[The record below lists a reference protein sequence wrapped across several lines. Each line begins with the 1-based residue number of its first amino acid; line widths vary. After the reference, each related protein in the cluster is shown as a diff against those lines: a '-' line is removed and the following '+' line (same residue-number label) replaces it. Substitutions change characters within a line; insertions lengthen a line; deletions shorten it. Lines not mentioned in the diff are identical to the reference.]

1 MAVSSKV
8 EELILEL
15 TKNVGNIYDA
25 LKYGIGDNDTP
36 GSSIFELNNL
46 ETLASTGYP
55 YFGIIESN
63 PLGFGITYDSNDPY
77 YVTLNSGQIAYN
89 GSVLQLISQKIPLKR
104 EWISDYS
111 QTAVGSSG
119 YKYGITIGFPI
130 SEAQKSTQSWST
142 VVGSQSSIN
151 TNILFLK
158 NVDIAKNLG
167 LSLPF
172 QA

>member
-46 ETLASTGYP
+46 EYLASTGYP

-63 PLGFGITYDSNDPY
+63 PLGFGITYDLTNDPY

-89 GSVLQLISQKIPLKR
+89 GSVLQLISQK
-104 EWISDYS
+104 
-111 QTAVGSSG
+111 
-119 YKYGITIGFPI
+119 
-130 SEAQKSTQSWST
+130 
-142 VVGSQSSIN
+142 
-151 TNILFLK
+151 FLSK
-158 NVDIAKNLG
+158 ENGQVIIVK
-167 LSLPF
+167 
-172 QA
+172 QQ